1 MNAVSEGIE
10 MDFEFSAKEN
20 VCSAADVKRVKTHF
34 QALDLI
40 SKKDITPLIKNSNKF
55 LEHMQQDKKNVGGNI
70 TLILANSLGDAF
82 IKRSVPKASLIE
94 YISQI
99 SGQKNA

>member
-1 MNAVSEGIE
+1 
-10 MDFEFSAKEN
+10 
-20 VCSAADVKRVKTHF
+20 
-34 QALDLI
+34 LI

-70 TLILANSLGDAF
+70 TLILANSIGDAF
-82 IKRSVPKASLIE
+82 IKRSVPKASLLE